1 MLGGEH
7 LVGERVLVYLF
18 FSSYEIILSKLPIGL
33 LNVVSFAQKVGSF
46 SCNRATAQRRKAL
59 PRFWRF
65 SLRLCAVAEKRLRK
79 KSSKPTSP
87 AAGSQHQACAR
98 HLPMWRLRPARREV
112 TSLRTRPT
120 VPLAPATTSSKAST
134 STSETTAAA
143 RAAHA
148 AAATAATVGTIVAT
162 TLRAATACR
171 SITFERA

>member
-1 MLGGEH
+1 MLSALH
-7 LVGERVLVYLF
+7 
-18 FSSYEIILSKLPIGL
+18 KKWA
-33 LNVVSFAQKVGSF
+33 VSP
-46 SCNRATAQRRKAL
+46 ATAQRRKGAK
-59 PRFWRF
+59 RCRVSGGF
-65 SLRLCAVAEKRLRK
+65 LCAFAPLQEKRLPK